1 MADKKN
7 TIFTNLNRIIMG
19 TQSVDANE
27 RFGTAPD
34 GSNVRKYNFD
44 DKVIY
49 TAKNKEDYEKKLSQI
64 RQQKLLNYQW
74 VKAGA
79 DTAMESMAGYTAVK
93 LMYRDCDLM
102 DGAPEIGAALDIMS
116 EEVCNLGT
124 DGKILHITSRS
135 KRIQS
140 ILEDL
145 FTNRLRVHMN
155 LGMIVRE
162 TIKYGNSFMLLN
174 IDEKNGILGWKQ
186 LPVYEIDRVENGYT
200 TSYASG
206 AILRP
211 GDGRKTDEILYVWNG
226 HNEAAPYRNFQMAH
240 FRLLNDSFFLPYGVS
255 ALHKARRAWRMWS
268 MMEDAMLIYRLD
280 KSIERRVFK
289 IYVGGIDDDDVEAYV
304 QQIANNFKRTPI
316 IDPETGQIDLRKNFM
331 DVSTDFFIPVRTE
344 NASNPIETL
353 QGAQNQTAMDDINY
367 MQNKIFAALRVP
379 KTFLNFQEAQGKGQ
393 NLGLMDIR
401 FARMINRI
409 QQYILAEL
417 NKVAMIH
424 LYLLGMEDEITN
436 FTLSMNNPSN
446 QIEAQEIDNLTKRVA
461 VAAQLLADPGNGIQI
476 YSLHKVLR
484 DVMKLSDAEILDMI
498 NEIRLEKAM
507 AAELA
512 ATQNIIKK
520 TGIFDKTDRIYGD
533 FDALYGDGQQGN
545 GQQGADA
552 GGGMP
557 GGGGGMPGGAMPMGD
572 MGAEGGD
579 MGGEEGS
586 VDMGEAPG
594 ADSGMPAQPDQ
605 NAGNQSGQLS
615 EGLHGKKYEKM
626 MSFTKMYMNML
637 YEATKDKDYEIPD
650 VETGTM
656 VIEEDVEKIMDRI
669 EEMVVGDDALSGIT
683 DDEIDELDEDSIED
697 IDKLED

>member
-1 MADKKN
+1 MAEKKN
-7 TIFTNLNRIIMG
+7 TLFTNLNRIIMG

-27 RFGTAPD
+27 RFGMSPD
-34 GSNVRKYNFD
+34 GSSPRKYTFD
-44 DKVIY
+44 DKVLY
-49 TAKNKEDYEKKLSQI
+49 TTKNKEDYEKKLTQI

-93 LMYRDCDLM
+93 LMYRDSDLM
-102 DGAPEIGAALDIMS
+102 DGTPEIGAALDIMA
-116 EEVCNLGT
+116 EEACSTGT
-124 DGKILHITSRS
+124 DGKIIKITSRS
-135 KRIQS
+135 SRIQS

-145 FTNRLRVHMN
+145 FVNRLRVPLM
-155 LGMIVRE
+155 LPMVVRE

-211 GDGRKTDEILYVWNG
+211 GDGRKTDEIMYVWNG

-268 MMEDAMLIYRLD
+268 MMEDAMLLYRLD

-289 IYVGGIDDDDVEAYV
+289 IYVGGIDDDDVEGYV

-353 QGAQNQTAMDDINY
+353 SGAQNQTAMDDINY

-393 NLGLMDIR
+393 NLGIMDIR

-409 QQYILAEL
+409 QQFVITEL
-417 NKVAMIH
+417 NKIAMIH
-424 LYLLGMEDEITN
+424 LYLVGMEDEISN
-436 FTLSMNNPSN
+436 FTISMNNPSN
-446 QIEAQEIDNLTKRVA
+446 QIEQQEIDNLTKRA
-461 VAAQLLADPGNGIQI
+461 ALAAQLLADPGIGMPIF
-476 YSLHKVLR
+476 SLHKVLK
-484 DVMKLSDAEILDMI
+484 DVMKLSDAEILDMV

-520 TGIFDKTDRIYGD
+520 TGVFDKTDRIYGD
-533 FDALYGDGQQGN
+533 FDAMYGDGTVDQNAQG
-545 GQQGADA
+545 GDA
-552 GGGMP
+552 AAGGGGMP
-557 GGGGGMPGGAMPMGD
+557 GGGGAMPPMGD
-572 MGAEGGD
+572 MGAESGD
-579 MGGEEGS
+579 MGGTEGS
-586 VDMGEAPG
+586 VDMGAAPG
-594 ADSGMPAQPDQ
+594 ADSGATAPAGGEQAPL
-605 NAGNQSGQLS
+605 A
-615 EGLHGKKYEKM
+615 EGWLRDKKYANI
-626 MSFTKMYMNML
+626 MSFTKTYFNML
-637 YEATKDKDYEIPD
+637 HENTIDKDYEVPEIKTD
-650 VETGTM
+650 SM
-656 VIEEDVEKIMDRI
+656 VLEEVDKLVNKLD
-669 EEMVVGDDALSGIT
+669 EMVDSDLDNIEDD
-683 DDEIDELDEDSIED
+683 IDESDFED
-697 IDKLED
+697 DKLED

>member
-1 MADKKN
+1 MADRKN
-7 TIFTNLNRIIMG
+7 SIFTNLNRIIMG

-27 RFGTAPD
+27 RFNTSPD
-34 GSNVRKYNFD
+34 GGNVAKYKFD
-44 DKVIY
+44 DTVLY
-49 TAKNKEDYEKKLSQI
+49 STKNKEDYEKKLTQI

-93 LMYRDCDLM
+93 LMYRDADLM
-102 DGAPEIGAALDIMS
+102 DGTPEIGAALDII
-116 EEVCNLGT
+116 EEEACSTGT
-124 DGKILHITSRS
+124 DGKMIKITSRS

-145 FTNRLRVHMN
+145 FVNRLHVQLTLPMV
-155 LGMIVRE
+155 IRE
-162 TIKYGNSFMLLN
+162 TCKYGNSFMLLN
-174 IDEKNGILGWKQ
+174 IDETNGILGWKQ

-200 TSYASG
+200 TSYTSG

-211 GDGRKTDEILYVWNG
+211 GDGRKTDEVMYVWNG

-268 MMEDAMLIYRLD
+268 MMEDAMLLYRLD

-331 DVSTDFFIPVRTE
+331 DVSTDFFIPVRSE
-344 NASNPIETL
+344 NASNPIDTL
-353 QGAQNQTAMDDINY
+353 SGAQNQTAMDDINY

-393 NLGLMDIR
+393 NLGIMDIR
-401 FARMINRI
+401 FARMVNRI
-409 QQYILAEL
+409 QQFIITEL
-417 NKVAMIH
+417 NKIAMIH
-424 LYLLGMEDEITN
+424 LYLLGMEDELSN
-436 FTLSMNNPSN
+436 FTISMNNPSN
-446 QIEAQEIDNLTKRVA
+446 QIETQEIDNMTKRVSLA
-461 VAAQLLADPGNGIQI
+461 TQLLADPGNGMPI
-476 YSLHKVLR
+476 YSLHKVLK
-484 DVMKLSDAEILDMI
+484 DIMKMSDSEILDMV

-512 ATQNIIKK
+512 ATQNVIKK
-520 TGIFDKTDRIYGD
+520 TGIFDKTDRIFGD
-533 FDALYGDGQQGN
+533 FDAMYGDGQQGE
-545 GQQGADA
+545 GQDGAAGGDSGM

-557 GGGGGMPGGAMPMGD
+557 GGGGGGAPMGD
-572 MGAEGGD
+572 IGGEEGD

-586 VDMGEAPG
+586 VDMGAAPG
-594 ADSGMPAQPDQ
+594 ADGGTPAGQQ
-605 NAGNQSGQLS
+605 NGGQEQLS
-615 EGLHGKKYEKM
+615 ESAIRRKYQRGAM
-626 MSFTKMYMNML
+626 AFTKLYLLKL
-637 YEATKDKDYEIPD
+637 YEATLDKDYEIPD
-650 VETGTM
+650 VETGSM
-656 VIEEDVEKIMDRI
+656 VLEEDAEKIMDRI
-669 EEMVVGDDALSGIT
+669 DEMTSDGT
-683 DDEIDELDEDSIED
+683 EDIENEIED
-697 IDKLED
+697 

>member
-1 MADKKN
+1 MAEKKN
-7 TIFTNLNRIIMG
+7 TLFTNLNRIIMG

-27 RFGTAPD
+27 RFGMSPD
-34 GSNVRKYNFD
+34 GSTPRKYAFD
-44 DKVIY
+44 DKVLY
-49 TAKNKEDYEKKLSQI
+49 TTKNKEDYEKKLTQI

-79 DTAMESMAGYTAVK
+79 DATMESMAGYTAVK
-93 LMYRDCDLM
+93 LMYRDADLM
-102 DGAPEIGAALDIMS
+102 DGTPEIGAALDIM
-116 EEVCNLGT
+116 EEEACSTGT
-124 DGKILHITSRS
+124 DGKIIKITSRS

-145 FTNRLRVHMN
+145 FVNRLRVPLM
-155 LGMIVRE
+155 LPMVVRE

-174 IDEKNGILGWKQ
+174 IDEKNGVLGWKQ

-211 GDGRKTDEILYVWNG
+211 GDGRKTDEIMYVWNG

-268 MMEDAMLIYRLD
+268 MMEDAMLLYRLD

-289 IYVGGIDDDDVEAYV
+289 IYVGGIDDDDVEGYV

-353 QGAQNQTAMDDINY
+353 SGAQNQTAMDDINY

-393 NLGLMDIR
+393 NLGIMDIR

-409 QQYILAEL
+409 QQFVITEL
-417 NKVAMIH
+417 NKIAMIH
-424 LYLLGMEDEITN
+424 LYLVGMEDEISN
-436 FTLSMNNPSN
+436 FTISMNSPSN
-446 QIEAQEIDNLTKRVA
+446 QIEAQEIDNLTKRA
-461 VAAQLLADPGNGIQI
+461 ALAAQLLADPGVGMPIF
-476 YSLHKVLR
+476 SLHKVLK
-484 DVMKLSDAEILDMI
+484 DVMKLSDSEILDMV

-512 ATQNIIKK
+512 STQNIIKK
-520 TGIFDKTDRIYGD
+520 TGVFDKTDRIYGD
-533 FDALYGDGQQGN
+533 FDAMYGDGES
-545 GQQGADA
+545 GQDAQSGDAAA

-557 GGGGGMPGGAMPMGD
+557 TGGGVGAMPPMGD
-572 MGAEGGD
+572 IGAEGGD

-586 VDMGEAPG
+586 IDMGAAPSADGG
-594 ADSGMPAQPDQ
+594 ASAPSGGEQAP
-605 NAGNQSGQLS
+605 LS
-615 EGLHGKKYEKM
+615 ESWLKDRKYANI
-626 MSFTKMYMNML
+626 MSFTKTYFNML
-637 YEATKDKDYEIPD
+637 HENSIDKEYEIP
-650 VETGTM
+650 EINTGG
-656 VIEEDVEKIMDRI
+656 IILEEVDKLVGKID
-669 EEMVVGDDALSGIT
+669 EMV
-683 DDEIDELDEDSIED
+683 DSDLENIED
-697 IDKLED
+697 DIDDKLED